1 MAFIKGL
8 MILGNIEKFMAEES
22 ELLLDYCS
30 HISILTF
37 TSLRYERLT
46 QSEEEISYQVY
57 LYAFDENPIKENDFH
72 LSLGIIFDLQDS
84 NIEIR
89 PQFGRYTAEENF
101 GLGDL
106 KFYQGFFRGR
116 FFIDFDSDMEWDE
129 DFLISNNF

>member
-72 LSLGIIFDLQDS
+72 LSLEIIFDLQDS

-89 PQFGRYTAEENF
+89 PQFGRYTAEEKF
-101 GLGDL
+101 GLGDGL
-106 KFYQGFFRGR
+106 NFIKDSLEAD

-129 DFLISNNF
+129 DFL

>member
-72 LSLGIIFDLQDS
+72 LSLEIIFDLQDS

-101 GLGDL
+101 GLEDGLNFIKDSL
-106 KFYQGFFRGR
+106 EAD

-129 DFLISNNF
+129 DFL